1 MTTELINK
9 FNRMFSDG
17 ELPEEFDFSIKP
29 TDNIDWSKIKYNT
42 YYKEPEFY
50 IKRFP
55 SGFRD
60 LAGFDQIIDKMVDS
74 SISPLEEM
82 ELRNEMNKNEENNN
96 IDDTVVIEDADE
108 SIFKLDE

>member
-42 YYKEPEFY
+42 YLSA
-50 IKRFP
+50 I
-55 SGFRD
+55 
-60 LAGFDQIIDKMVDS
+60 
-74 SISPLEEM
+74 
-82 ELRNEMNKNEENNN
+82 EL
-96 IDDTVVIEDADE
+96 
-108 SIFKLDE
+108 FK